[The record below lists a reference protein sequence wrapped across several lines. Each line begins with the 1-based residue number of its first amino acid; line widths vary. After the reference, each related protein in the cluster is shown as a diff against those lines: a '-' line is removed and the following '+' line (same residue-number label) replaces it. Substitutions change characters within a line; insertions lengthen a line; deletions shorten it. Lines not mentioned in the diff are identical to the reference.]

1 MATPGWQRITGDS
14 SCTPDF
20 LLARLRHLLR
30 NHSDN
35 KGHNGFCWFWA
46 DLLFGPL
53 GLVAVAAL
61 SDRKQRR
68 YIRQIAEKQGVKL
81 PPESDD

>member
-1 MATPGWQRITGDS
+1 MAAV
-14 SCTPDF
+14 F
-20 LLARLRHLLR
+20 LVFFWLACGIYCGTI
-30 NHSDN
+30 SED
-35 KGHNGFCWFWA
+35 KGHNGFSWFWA
-46 DLLFGPL
+46 GLLFGPL

-68 YIRQIAEKQGVKL
+68 YIRKMAEKQGVIL